1 MKEQVESR
9 ACGGS
14 NRRQLP
20 DAGSAAAPRSA
31 SRVRSVFARR
41 RVLAQNSDKKGGRE
55 KSLHKYTRSASLAGL
70 SRALQTLEKRRNYRR
85 AQPAKTPQHD
95 VPNSVL
101 GAGSAGSGTMPASTV
116 LALAA

>member
-1 MKEQVESR
+1 MTTSPKKPHSP
-9 ACGGS
+9 CWK
-14 NRRQLP
+14 LI
-20 DAGSAAAPRSA
+20 
-31 SRVRSVFARR
+31 ARR
-41 RVLAQNSDKKGGRE
+41 RLQQSARVLAQNSDKKGGRE

-85 AQPAKTPQHD
+85 AQTAKTPHHD